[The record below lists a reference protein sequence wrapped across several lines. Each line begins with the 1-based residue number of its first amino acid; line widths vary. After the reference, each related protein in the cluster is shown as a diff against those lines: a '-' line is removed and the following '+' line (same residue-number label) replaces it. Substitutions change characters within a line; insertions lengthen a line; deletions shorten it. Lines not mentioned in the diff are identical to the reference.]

1 MSEQKIINP
10 CGFCR
15 KVEAV
20 EGTKFCENCD
30 YNKTE
35 QQLCG
40 CYIRGS
46 GRICRN
52 LVNVQGD
59 DHSYWVTRPCDECK
73 VNPNA
78 IQQNFEK
85 ISKIRGFWRAQAY
98 WPWRSKETRIEQQEK
113 SYNLKELLEE
123 KDEYLASRCE
133 KQIKPYKNVCKMCIL
148 SFVNS
153 EHLIKRGR
161 ARDEKI
167 SGIELFSQM
176 SEQAYQYFLNQISFP
191 SQDINC
197 DMCDLC
203 YTDGARYIYV
213 KDGQNSYRMSRSHR
227 FFTYY
232 FRDHG
237 MIYQPRKILEGFTS
251 LTFLPIGLSID
262 IKHIEKNIKSR
273 VEKLRKHAKKDIHEA
288 NKFNKI
294 VDIGITSGKFFA
306 ESEVFGTRVEM
317 NSREEVL
324 RELFMNAKKIFSRHF
339 QEYNDSMTL
348 NYPYYLNNDV
358 EITKEEEE
366 IELNIPKIKN
376 EVGFNV
382 NAMFNDE
389 YFSNWGYLDEIT
401 VLDTLKYYNIYHQFC
416 DIFGIVLRTKDETEL
431 NLFAGDEPLTFEDIS
446 RGNPSNLELFING
459 QPEDISI
466 YC

>member
-1 MSEQKIINP
+1 MSEQTFTNP

-15 KVEAV
+15 KAEAV
-20 EGTKFCENCD
+20 DGDKFCEECD
-30 YNKTE
+30 YNRTE
-35 QQLCG
+35 NQLCG

-59 DHSYWVTRPCDECK
+59 DHSYWVIRACNECK
-73 VNPNA
+73 ENPNA
-78 IQQNFEK
+78 IKVEFEK
-85 ISKIRGFWRAQAY
+85 IRKIPRYWRPQAY
-98 WPWRSKETRIEQQEK
+98 WPWRAKQTRNEQEAK
-113 SYNLKELLEE
+113 SFNLKKLLEE

-133 KQIKPYKNVCKMCIL
+133 KPIKPYKNVCKMCIL

-161 ARDEKI
+161 GRDEKI

-176 SEQAYQYFLNQISFP
+176 SEQAYRYFLNQITFP

-197 DMCDLC
+197 NMCDLC

-213 KDGQNSYRMSRSHR
+213 KDGQNSYKMSRRHR
-227 FFTYY
+227 FFTHY
-232 FRDHG
+232 FKDHG

-251 LTFLPIGLSID
+251 LSFLPIGLSID
-262 IKHIEKNIKSR
+262 IKHIEKNINSH
-273 VEKLRKHAKKDIHEA
+273 VEKLRNNAIKNIHEA
-288 NKFNKI
+288 NKFNRI

-324 RELFMNAKKIFSRHF
+324 RELFMNAKKVFTQHF
-339 QEYNDSMTL
+339 QEYNDSITL
-348 NYPYYLNNDV
+348 EYPYYLNNDV
-358 EITKEEEE
+358 EVP
-366 IELNIPKIKN
+366 ELNPVEIHNPKIHG
-376 EVGFNV
+376 EVSFNV
-382 NAMFNDE
+382 NAMYNDKNFCE
-389 YFSNWGYLDEIT
+389 WSYMDELT
-401 VLDTLKYYNIYHQFC
+401 VLNTLKHYNIYHQFC
-416 DIFGIVLRTKDETEL
+416 DIFGIVLRTKDESEL
-431 NLFAGDEPLTFEDIS
+431 NLFACDEPLTFEEIS
-446 RGNPSNLELFING
+446 RGNPSNLELIING
-459 QPEDISI
+459 QPEDISV